1 MRSSGPRLDRPSAVA
16 TAIAFGVVAAFG
28 PALWPPPVPQPPPAP
43 VAAPAPP
50 PFVASTTVVNEVPQ
64 DPGAAPT
71 VVLTFDDGPDPRW
84 TPRILDVLARHGAV
98 ATFCMVGEKAAA
110 HPDLVR
116 AVAAAG
122 MRLCD
127 HSRTHDEGLTT
138 RPTDRMTEEVVDTQH
153 ALADAAGAAV
163 TYFRA
168 PGGTWSPPLQ
178 QLAADS
184 RMQPL
189 GWSVDPRDWKRPGAD
204 AVVAAV
210 QKHVRPGSIVLMHDG
225 GGRRD
230 QTVAALDR
238 LLPWLTD
245 HGYHFGFPTP

>member
-1 MRSSGPRLDRPSAVA
+1 MRSSGPRLDRASAVA
-16 TAIAFGVVAAFG
+16 TAIVFGVVAAYG
-28 PALWPPPVPQPPPAP
+28 PALWPPPVPPPPAP

-50 PFVASTTVVNEVPQ
+50 PFAATTEVLNEVRQ
-64 DPGAAPT
+64 DPGAAPM

-84 TPRILDVLARHGAV
+84 TPQILDALARHGAV
-98 ATFCMVGEKAAA
+98 ATFCMVGEKAEA

-127 HSRTHDEGLTT
+127 HSRTHDERLTT
-138 RPTDRMTEEVVDTQH
+138 RPADQMTVEVVGTQH
-153 ALADAAGAAV
+153 ALAGAADAPV

-168 PGGTWSPPLQ
+168 PGGTWSPAMQ
-178 QLAADS
+178 QMAADA

-210 QKHVRPGSIVLMHDG
+210 QKHVHPGSIVLLHDG

-238 LLPWLTD
+238 LLPWLID
-245 HGYHFGFPTP
+245 HGYRFGFPTP